1 MVNTEVFTQLSG
13 KKLSKRKLLIKCLPF
28 KAFLHGGLEQIP
40 GTNTDSSHFNFKI
53 VSFLIFTCPQDY
65 AGYNATINYL
75 ELWVQGRYITFYNL
89 REKEALNIILP
100 RAVQNDSL
108 EKYKSWINSVWNHLK
123 NFRCHRFKL
132 RCVH

>member
-1 MVNTEVFTQLSG
+1 MVNTEVLTQLSG
-13 KKLSKRKLLIKCLPF
+13 KKLSKRKLLIKYLPF
-28 KAFLHGGLEQIP
+28 KAFLYEGLEQIP

-65 AGYNATINYL
+65 AGYNSTRNYL
-75 ELWVQGRYITFYNL
+75 ELWVQGRYFMLYNL

-108 EKYKSWINSVWNHLK
+108 EKVQKLDKFSVGQSQKLHK
-123 NFRCHRFKL
+123 FRLSCIH
-132 RCVH
+132 